1 MFRNRFCAAFIAG
14 WVSLFIPAVVC
25 AVELAVAG
33 TLPLT
38 FGLITMGIYHA
49 VIGIIEGGVTAFA
62 LSLIIHARPDI
73 VSGKI
78 PAGARKAKDMLIVAG
93 ITLALAIS
101 IFAPYYAS
109 TYPDGLDSTFLS
121 AYGAKDV
128 STVHIDESKVG
139 AAEAAVVEKSGNSFS
154 WQAPLPD
161 YSLPGLDKP
170 GEVLAILSGV
180 IVLFALGF
188 GISRFI
194 ARNN

>member
-1 MFRNRFCAAFIAG
+1 
-14 WVSLFIPAVVC
+14 
-25 AVELAVAG
+25 
-33 TLPLT
+33 
-38 FGLITMGIYHA
+38 
-49 VIGIIEGGVTAFA
+49 
-62 LSLIIHARPDI
+62 
-73 VSGKI
+73 
-78 PAGARKAKDMLIVAG
+78 MLIVAG
-93 ITLALAIS
+93 ITIALAIS

-128 STVHIDESKVG
+128 STVHIDEYKVG

-161 YSLPGLDKP
+161 YTLPGLDKP

-194 ARNN
+194 ARKN

>member
-1 MFRNRFCAAFIAG
+1 
-14 WVSLFIPAVVC
+14 
-25 AVELAVAG
+25 
-33 TLPLT
+33 
-38 FGLITMGIYHA
+38 MGIYHS

-73 VSGKI
+73 VSSEI
-78 PAGARKAKDMLIVAG
+78 PVNSQKAKDILIITG
-93 ITLALAIS
+93 ITIALAIT

-121 AYGAKDV
+121 AYGVKEV

-139 AAEAAVVEKSGNSFS
+139 PAKAAVADTTGNTFA

-161 YSLPGLDKP
+161 YSLPGFDKP
-170 GEVLAILSGV
+170 GEVLALLFGV
-180 IVLFALGF
+180 LVLFVLGF

-194 ARNN
+194 TRKN